1 MSVVRV
7 RHKRQVTIPKE
18 IFSQIHLEVGD
29 FVETTVEDGRIVMI
43 PKKLAVK
50 AEIVP
55 LTEEEQ
61 QVLLKAKRKIDRIRE
76 DILHSEGL
84 NAEEIRVATKVGL
97 IEPDQAWWWT
107 EEWQEGEREAE
118 KSELVGP
125 FESAEELIKSLR
137 ARWTLKGG

>member
-1 MSVVRV
+1 MPVVKI

-18 IFSQIHLEVGD
+18 ISSQLHLEVGD
-29 FVETTVEDGRIVMI
+29 FVEATVENGRIVMI

-55 LTEEEQ
+55 LTEGEQ

-84 NAEEIRVATKVGL
+84 SPEEIKIATKVGL
-97 IEPDQAWWWT
+97 IDPDQAWWWT

-125 FESAEELIKSLR
+125 FDSAEELIKSLR
-137 ARWTLKGG
+137 AK

>member
-1 MSVVRV
+1 MPVVKV
-7 RHKRQVTIPKE
+7 RCKRQVTIPQE
-18 IFSQIHLEVGD
+18 IFSQLHLEVGD

-43 PKKLAVK
+43 PKKLAIK

-61 QVLLKAKRKIDRIRE
+61 QVLLKAKRKMERIRE

-84 NAEEIRVATKVGL
+84 SPEEIKVARKVGL
-97 IEPDQAWWWT
+97 IDPNQAWWWT

-118 KSELVGP
+118 KSELVGA
-125 FESAEELIKSLR
+125 FDSAEELIKSLR
-137 ARWTLKGG
+137 GK

>member
-1 MSVVRV
+1 MPVVKIRY
-7 RHKRQVTIPKE
+7 KRQVTIPKE
-18 IFSQIHLEVGD
+18 ISSQLHLEVGD

-50 AEIVP
+50 AQIVP

-61 QVLLKAKRKIDRIRE
+61 QVLSKAKRKIDRIRE

-84 NAEEIRVATKVGL
+84 SPEEIKIATKVGL
-97 IEPDQAWWWT
+97 IDPDQAWWWT

-125 FESAEELIKSLR
+125 FDSAEELIKSLR
-137 ARWTLKGG
+137 AK